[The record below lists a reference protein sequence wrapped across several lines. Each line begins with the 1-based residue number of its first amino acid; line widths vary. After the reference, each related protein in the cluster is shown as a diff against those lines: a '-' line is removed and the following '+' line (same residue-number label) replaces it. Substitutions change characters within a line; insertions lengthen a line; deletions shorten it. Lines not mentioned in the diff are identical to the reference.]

1 MQLAS
6 LKASSETS
14 SRRGRHSGGSKSQ
27 TGEDG
32 EVRKREIMISWE
44 HIETSLKTTRP
55 SISAQEQARLKK
67 IYDEFV
73 GARNGEMPTGQG
85 STEIGG
91 RSSLM

>member
-1 MQLAS
+1 M
-6 LKASSETS
+6 
-14 SRRGRHSGGSKSQ
+14 
-27 TGEDG
+27 GEDG